1 MISEIRR
8 LLAPS
13 TTKVKY
19 PIYVRTG
26 NNRFFIKVKSETEA
40 VWIDQYTSEKSNART
55 TGYVACHDGEFF
67 DIEFIIKFFHKSS
80 EKEYI
85 EKLKELIHHYETVKA
100 SLNL

>member
-8 LLAPS
+8 LSLPPS
-13 TTKVKY
+13 SNIKY
-19 PIYVRTG
+19 PVYVRTS
-26 NNRFFIKVKSETEA
+26 NNRFFIKIKSETEA
-40 VWIDQYTSEKSNART
+40 VWIEHYTSEKSNAKT

-67 DIEFIIKFFHKSS
+67 DIEFIIKFCHKSS

-85 EKLKELIHHYETVKA
+85 EKLKELIDHYESVKA